1 MRTSQPSAGVLA
13 IFAILAAAPPAS
25 GQAFEVASVRKAQS
39 ERFAMSPYGGNQF
52 SINSASLTLL
62 ISLAFGLSDTDLIGG
77 PSWRDSEYYD
87 VVTKAEDG
95 VSLTVEAL
103 QPRMQRLLRER
114 FRLVTHREPRRVP
127 GYALV
132 VTREGPK
139 LKPANADTNAAL
151 AAIVPGGV
159 RAPSAPMG
167 SLAAILTRIV
177 GRPVVDETGLPGN
190 YRVEL
195 DFAIDTVA
203 STDRPSVFTA
213 LQEQLGLRLD
223 SKQVQ
228 VEKLIIDAAE
238 RPSEN

>member
-1 MRTSQPSAGVLA
+1 MRRSRRRAGVLA
-13 IFAILAAAPPAS
+13 ISVLAAALPAF

-62 ISLAFGLSDTDLIGG
+62 ISVAFGVNDTDLIGG
-77 PSWRDSEYYD
+77 PGWRDSERYD
-87 VVTKAEDG
+87 VVAKAEDG
-95 VSLTVEAL
+95 VALTFEVL
-103 QPRMQRLLRER
+103 QPRLQRLLAER
-114 FRLVTHREPRRVP
+114 FKLVTHREPRRVA

-132 VTREGPK
+132 VTRDGPK
-139 LKPANADTNAAL
+139 LKPADAMASAM

-167 SLAAILTRIV
+167 SLAAILTRVV
-177 GRPVVDETGLPGN
+177 GRPVVDETGVSGN
-190 YRVEL
+190 YRFDL
-195 DFAIDTVA
+195 DFAVDTVA

>member
-1 MRTSQPSAGVLA
+1 MTKSRRLFGVL
-13 IFAILAAAPPAS
+13 LTAAALAPAPQAF

-39 ERFAMSPYGGNQF
+39 ERFAISPYGGNQF
-52 SINSASLTLL
+52 SINSATLTLL
-62 ISLAFGLSDTDLIGG
+62 ISVAFGLNDTDLIGG
-77 PSWRDSEYYD
+77 PSWRDSDRYD
-87 VVTKAEDG
+87 VVAKAEDG
-95 VSLTVEAL
+95 VALTFEVL
-103 QPRMQRLLRER
+103 QPRLQRLLAER
-114 FRLVTHREPRRVP
+114 FKLVTHREPRRVP

-132 VTREGPK
+132 VARDGPT
-139 LKPANADTNAAL
+139 LKPADATASPM
-151 AAIVPGGV
+151 AAILPGGV

-167 SLAAILTRIV
+167 SLAAILTRVV
-177 GRPVVDETGLPGN
+177 GRPVVDETGLLGN

-213 LQEQLGLRLD
+213 LQEQVGLRLD

>member
-1 MRTSQPSAGVLA
+1 MTISRRLSRLLVISAA
-13 IFAILAAAPPAS
+13 FAATLPAF
-25 GQAFEVASVRKAQS
+25 GQAFEVASIRKAQS
-39 ERFAMSPYGGNQF
+39 GRFAASPYGGNQF
-52 SINSASLTLL
+52 SLNGVTLINLV
-62 ISLAFGLSDTDLIGG
+62 SLAFGLSNNDLVGG

-87 VVTKAEDG
+87 VVVKAEDG
-95 VSLTVEAL
+95 VALTYEAL
-103 QPRMQRLLRER
+103 QPRMQRLLAER

-132 VTREGPK
+132 AARGGPT
-139 LKPANADTNAAL
+139 LKPADTTATGGMI
-151 AAIVPGGV
+151 AIVPGGV
-159 RAPSAPMG
+159 RAASAPMRAIA
-167 SLAAILTRIV
+167 SILTGLV
-177 GRPVVDETGLPGN
+177 GRPVVDETGLAGT

-195 DFAIDTVA
+195 DFAIDTAA